1 MLLTRL
7 LKDLPLGLQFF
18 LQLFFVLLANS
29 LAMNSIIVLTKRD
42 WTNYV
47 DNKNYIR
54 LISKNA
60 NLSV

>member
-7 LKDLPLGLQFF
+7 LQDLPLGMQFF

-29 LAMNSIIVLTKRD
+29 LAINFIIVLTKFD

-47 DNKNYIR
+47 DNKNYIQ
-54 LISKNA
+54 LTSKNA

>member
-7 LKDLPLGLQFF
+7 LQVLPLGLQFF
-18 LQLFFVLLANS
+18 LQLFFVLMANS
-29 LAMNSIIVLTKRD
+29 LAMNSITVLTKFD

-47 DNKNYIR
+47 DNKNYIQ
-54 LISKNA
+54 LTSKNA